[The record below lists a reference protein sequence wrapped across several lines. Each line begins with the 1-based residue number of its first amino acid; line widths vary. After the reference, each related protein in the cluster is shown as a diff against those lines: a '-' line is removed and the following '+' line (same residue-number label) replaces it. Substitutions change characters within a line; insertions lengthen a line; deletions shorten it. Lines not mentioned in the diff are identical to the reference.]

1 MKKTLLLLPI
11 VAVLTACGTFSSKES
26 YDKRAD
32 EQRKQ
37 QADAQQKVLD
47 KTPDWYNKVPTSSNA
62 VYESGF
68 GSSFN
73 MADADAYAK
82 TDAYSKLCMAAGG
95 KTSQQTKVFS
105 TEGENSRTQVN
116 ERATKSFCPNVD
128 LTGVEQRE
136 IKRIQAGN
144 RIHTYVLVALPTGDA
159 NILRKAKEAQQE
171 REIALRRA
179 PEAFKE
185 LERN

>member
-1 MKKTLLLLPI
+1 MKKTFFLLPVI
-11 VAVLTACGTFSSKES
+11 VALTACGTSDP
-26 YDKRAD
+26 YVKRA
-32 EQRKQ
+32 
-37 QADAQQKVLD
+37 QAERERQAEAQQRVLD
-47 KTPDWYNKVPTSSNA
+47 KVPDWYNKLPTSANA

-82 TDAYSKLCMAAGG
+82 TDAYGKLCMAAGG
-95 KTSQQTKVFS
+95 KTSQQTKVYS
-105 TEGENSRTQVN
+105 TEGENSRTQIN

-144 RIHTYVLVALPTGDA
+144 KIHVYVLVALPTGDA
-159 NILRKAKEAQQE
+159 NVLRKAREAHQE
-171 REIALRRA
+171 RELALKRA

-185 LERN
+185 MERNQ